1 MSLNAEELIEF
12 YGLEKHP
19 EGGYFRES
27 YRAPDTVTVGR
38 GERNSS
44 TAIYFLL
51 KAGDRS
57 RLHRIKS
64 DEVWHFYEGGPITV
78 AQIEPDGRVQYT
90 IMGKDAASGQKLQH
104 AVPAGRWFGAFP
116 CAGTEFSLTGCTVA
130 PGFDFTDFELGER
143 AALLEQLPGAQEII
157 LKLTD

>member
-38 GERNSS
+38 GERNSF

-104 AVPAGRWFGAFP
+104 AVPAGCWFGAFP

-143 AALLEQLPGAQEII
+143 AALLEQLPGAQ
-157 LKLTD
+157 